1 MQSIVHVSLAGLS
14 SGMFIWLVA
23 SGLTLIFGVLGVLNF
38 AHGSFYMLGAYVCF
52 TLMKHLGPHF
62 WLGLLLGPLVVA
74 AVGWAVERFF
84 LRHVYHLALPYQ
96 LLLTFA
102 FVLIF
107 DDLVTLLWGAA
118 SIRPPVAA
126 GLAGSVLIAG
136 RKFPVY
142 SLFVIAVGPLVALGL
157 WALLEKTWAGRI
169 VRAAASEREMA
180 AAIGVPVPA
189 LFSGVFAFGCWVGAL
204 GGALLLLR
212 LRFVLLRALRRTLLL
227 ALRLRARL
235 ALVRRPLRRLARA
248 RRAGRPRRRAR
259 RGILLRS
266 WFRPRGEAQGL
277 RRGCLSGMRQ
287 LHHGPQRDVPQMH
300 DLRRHHWLQ
309 LSMRD
314 DAYPR
319 TPGLPTVGCLK
330 ANHRRQLWLLRKRLL
345 RRRLLRRRSSKQVRA

>member
-62 WLGLLLGPLVVA
+62 YLGLLLGPLAVA
-74 AVGWAVERFF
+74 AVGWAMERFF
-84 LRHVYHLALPYQ
+84 LRRVYHLALPYQ

-107 DDLVTLLWGAA
+107 DDLVTLLWGGA

-126 GLAGSVLIAG
+126 GLDGSVLIVG

-157 WALLEKTWAGRI
+157 WALLERTWAGRI

-204 GGALLLLR
+204 GGALAVPYVGLLTPGMGETVIIEAFIVAVIGGLGSLAGAFAGAAVIGILSAVGTR
-212 LRFVLLRALRRTLLL
+212 WFPAFDMFLTFILMAGVLL
-227 ALRLRARL
+227 
-235 ALVRRPLRRLARA
+235 
-248 RRAGRPRRRAR
+248 
-259 RGILLRS
+259 
-266 WFRPRGEAQGL
+266 WRPRGLFGAA
-277 RRGCLSGMRQ
+277 R
-287 LHHGPQRDVPQMH
+287 
-300 DLRRHHWLQ
+300 
-309 LSMRD
+309 
-314 DAYPR
+314 
-319 TPGLPTVGCLK
+319 
-330 ANHRRQLWLLRKRLL
+330 
-345 RRRLLRRRSSKQVRA
+345 